1 MTDYHHHVPGR
12 LRVRRRGFRHEGLAR
27 RFVLRRLRALHG
39 VRDVR
44 LNPKAASV
52 TVAYDAEQTDP
63 DTILAFIDREFA
75 LKPSQ
80 AQAAAVSASPEA
92 VSSGRAARRRARRRS
107 TPRRDGPL
115 GADPLIGQIGKMALS
130 VLVNKGVSYSIS
142 SLLGART

>member
-12 LRVRRRGFRHEGLAR
+12 LRVRRAGFRHEGAAR

-52 TVAYDAEQTDP
+52 TVAYDAEQTDAAH
-63 DTILAFIDREFA
+63 ILAFIDREFA
-75 LKPSQ
+75 LKP
-80 AQAAAVSASPEA
+80 APAGPGAAPVPAV
-92 VSSGRAARRRARRRS
+92 RRAR
-107 TPRRDGPL
+107 PRRAPAL

-142 SLLGART
+142 SLLGARS